1 MKLMILLHSEAASNL
16 LKTGTIPSDLPLHP
30 FFVHFPIVLT
40 LFISILSL
48 IIIIYLRKSQK
59 ENVFPLWNVIIILNL
74 LLVFFTYFALFTG
87 DLEHEILQ
95 HSPYLKQAIEQHE
108 TFAESFFVLTIFILA
123 ISVLGHE
130 KFSFYKVMR
139 IVTVIVNF
147 VIAIPLLL
155 FTSHLGGKIVYE
167 LDAPYFRKV
176 IINEIKN
183 PQGEHS
189 QKEDHNHDQKEN
201 K

>member
-1 MKLMILLHSEAASNL
+1 MKLVIFLHSESASKL

-40 LFISILSL
+40 LFISIISL
-48 IIIIYLRKSQK
+48 IILIYLRKSQK
-59 ENVFPLWNVIIILNL
+59 ENVFPFWNVVIILNL

-87 DLEHEILQ
+87 DLEHEILE

-130 KFSFYKVMR
+130 KFSFYKIMR
-139 IVTVIVNF
+139 IMTVVVNLI
-147 VIAIPLLL
+147 IAIPLVLY
-155 FTSHLGGKIVYE
+155 TSHLGGRIVYE
-167 LDAPYFRKV
+167 LDAPYFRK
-176 IINEIKN
+176 IIVNEIKN
-183 PQGEHS
+183 PQQDHS
-189 QKEDHNHDQKEN
+189 HKENHHHEQKETK
-201 K
+201 